1 MFSRYFP
8 IACIAAFLGCCASL
22 ASAQQIDRN
31 DVGEQSARANEYVQF
46 LADELGQWTMDFS
59 HRFDSAMAQPPVDSS
74 KLSEGAKAGA
84 DALGETI
91 KRLSTLSNSKSL
103 LNDTRFQNELG
114 NALASAKAVN
124 EAFGSQRFPAALQRD
139 WAEIR
144 TNLNNLAQI
153 YKLETIAYLAPP
165 EPAKAKAAGL
175 DVVPPGGI
183 AGYLVDQAC
192 ARQGKGMRTNAEC
205 IARCVRDGEKVL
217 FVTEDGKVYQIANP
231 DKINADNYGQ
241 RIIAMGKTD
250 GDTVT
255 LAKLK

>member
-1 MFSRYFP
+1 
-8 IACIAAFLGCCASL
+8 
-22 ASAQQIDRN
+22 
-31 DVGEQSARANEYVQF
+31 
-46 LADELGQWTMDFS
+46 
-59 HRFDSAMAQPPVDSS
+59 
-74 KLSEGAKAGA
+74 
-84 DALGETI
+84 
-91 KRLSTLSNSKSL
+91 
-103 LNDTRFQNELG
+103 
-114 NALASAKAVN
+114 
-124 EAFGSQRFPAALQRD
+124 
-139 WAEIR
+139 
-144 TNLNNLAQI
+144 
-153 YKLETIAYLAPP
+153 LAPP
-165 EPAKAKAAGL
+165 EPAKAKVAGL
-175 DVVPPGGI
+175 DIVPPGGI